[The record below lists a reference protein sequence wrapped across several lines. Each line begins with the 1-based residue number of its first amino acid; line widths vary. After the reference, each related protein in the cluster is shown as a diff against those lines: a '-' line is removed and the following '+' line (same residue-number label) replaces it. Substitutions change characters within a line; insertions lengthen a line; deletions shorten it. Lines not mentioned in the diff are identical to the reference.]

1 MLEIAREVST
11 AVGIGLEY
19 EGAFDWVAFCP
30 RRGGD
35 GGALTRY
42 FGRRRGVELPDQGLG
57 EAVKTRGIE
66 CRQDDTP
73 AWISRLQE
81 ALIRRLDRT
90 HDVEAVVGEL
100 RQWLGRLEDGDV
112 DPSELLVT
120 QRVSKRA
127 DQYRYETVTVAALKR
142 AKWKDCAL
150 EPGQRV
156 EYLVV
161 DDDAT
166 GLGRVRLGYESLER
180 YDVEW
185 YRREAIRAAE
195 SVVSPLGWD
204 RERLQRAVSGVVE
217 PSLGEFR

>member
-1 MLEIAREVST
+1 M
-11 AVGIGLEY
+11 EY
-19 EGAFDWVAFCP
+19 EGAFEWVAFCP

-42 FGRRRGVELPDQGLG
+42 FGRRRGESYPDEGVG

-73 AWISRLQE
+73 AWIVRLQ
-81 ALIRRLDRT
+81 ASLIRTLDRT

-100 RQWLGRLEDGDV
+100 RRWLRRLEDGDV

-127 DQYRYETVTVAALKR
+127 EQYRYETVTVAALKR

-166 GLGRVRLGYESLER
+166 GLGRVRLGHESLGR
-180 YDVEW
+180 YDVGW
-185 YRREAIRAAE
+185 YRREAIRATE

-204 RERLQRAVSGVVE
+204 REQIQRAVSGVVE
-217 PSLGEFR
+217 PSLGEFG